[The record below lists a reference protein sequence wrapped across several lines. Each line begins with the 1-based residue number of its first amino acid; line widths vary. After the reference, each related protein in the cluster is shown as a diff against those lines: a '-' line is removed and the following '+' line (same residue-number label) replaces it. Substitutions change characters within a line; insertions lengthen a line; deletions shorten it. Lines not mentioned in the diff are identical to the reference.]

1 VHAHAFAVANAQ
13 PVGDIEASPQVES
26 AGNVQMSDR
35 QPRRVVFS
43 TLALSALVIGLSGC
57 RGLVANDPQN
67 NLQSVNHIVFMA
79 QENRGFDHY
88 LGAMRK
94 YWATQNIPD
103 QAFDGLPQFNPPT
116 GIAPLQGPAPT
127 NPGCDPAFPPPS
139 DCITDANSP
148 AVESFSMVSMC
159 VENPSPSWNEDHVD
173 WNLSDPLSA
182 TATLNGFVWTAAHDA
197 RANQP
202 PFTDV
207 NGVRAMATYDDTD
220 LPYYYFLASN
230 FATSDRW
237 FSPTM
242 SRTQPNRM
250 YMLAATSA
258 GHAYPLTQGTLSNP
272 TIFDLLQSAGISWKV
287 YVTDLVHATPPVNDS
302 TLNYF
307 ATASKYPQ
315 NMVPVS
321 QYFSDLQNGTLPSVV
336 FIDPGFDSGL
346 DEHPGLD
353 DGEPGGSVQL
363 GAQYVSTLINALM
376 QSSSWQDSAFI
387 LTYDEF
393 GGFFDHVPPQPAVS
407 PDGIKPSDL
416 EPGDICTKGLGPTCD
431 FVYTGYRVPLM
442 VISPFAKK
450 NYVSHTVAD
459 YTAWLKLVETRFNLP
474 SLTKRDAAQM
484 DMTEF
489 FDFVNIPWK
498 VPPTPPI
505 QPTNGACYLNRL
517 P

>member
-1 VHAHAFAVANAQ
+1 MAVIS
-13 PVGDIEASPQVES
+13 GSPYGTVTIREHEMPDQYS
-26 AGNVQMSDR
+26 R
-35 QPRRVVFS
+35 S
-43 TLALSALVIGLSGC
+43 TVLSTCAIATLLLGLGGC
-57 RGLVANDPQN
+57 RGLVGADPQN
-67 NLQSVNHIVFMA
+67 DLQSLNHIVFMA

-88 LGAMRK
+88 LGAMRE
-94 YWATQNIPD
+94 YWATNAFPD
-103 QAFDGLPQFNPPT
+103 QEFDGLPQFNPAT
-116 GIAPLQGPAPT
+116 GIAPLKGPVPT
-127 NPGCDPAFPPPS
+127 NPGCDPAFPPPN
-139 DCITDANSP
+139 DCTIDRNSP
-148 AVESFSMVSMC
+148 AIESFPMISMC
-159 VENPSPSWNEDHVD
+159 VENPSPSWNEEHVD
-173 WNLSDPLSA
+173 WNLSNPISG
-182 TATLNGFVWTAAHDA
+182 TATLDGYLWTAAHDA
-197 RANQP
+197 RATQP
-202 PFTDV
+202 PFSDV
-207 NGVRAMATYDDTD
+207 NGLRAMAYYDATD

-258 GHAYPLTQGTLSNP
+258 GHTYPLTQGTLSNP
-272 TIFDLLQSAGISWKV
+272 TIFDLLQRAGISWKV

-307 ATASKYPQ
+307 ETASKYPQ

-321 QYFSDLQNGTLPSVV
+321 QYLSDVQNGTLPSVA

-353 DGEPGGSVQL
+353 DGKPGGSVQA
-363 GAQYVSTLINALM
+363 GSEYVASLINALM
-376 QSSSWQDSAFI
+376 QSPSWQDSAFI

-393 GGFFDHVPPQPAVS
+393 GGFYDHVPPQPAVS
-407 PDGIKPSDL
+407 PDGIKPLDL
-416 EPGDICTKGLGPTCD
+416 QPGDICTKGLGPACD

-450 NYVSHTVAD
+450 NYVSHTEAD
-459 YTAWLKLVETRFNLP
+459 NTAILKFIETRFGLQP
-474 SLTKRDAAQM
+474 LTARDAAQM

-489 FDFVNIPWK
+489 FDFVNVPWK
-498 VPPTPPI
+498 VPPTPPV
-505 QPTNGACYLNRL
+505 QPTGGACYLDHL

>member
-1 VHAHAFAVANAQ
+1 MHLRHHRARPIVLSWPA
-13 PVGDIEASPQVES
+13 
-26 AGNVQMSDR
+26 
-35 QPRRVVFS
+35 
-43 TLALSALVIGLSGC
+43 LAILLIALSGC

-67 NLQSVNHIVFMA
+67 NLQDLNHIVFMA

-88 LGAMRK
+88 LGAMRE
-94 YWATQNIPD
+94 YWATNGFPD
-103 QAFDGLPQFNPPT
+103 QAFDGLPEFNPVA

-139 DCITDANSP
+139 DCTTDGNSP
-148 AVESFSMVSMC
+148 AVESFPMISMC

-202 PFTDV
+202 PFSDV
-207 NGVRAMATYDDTD
+207 NGVRAMAYYDATD

-258 GHAYPLTQGTLSNP
+258 GHVYPLTQGTLSNP

-287 YVTDLVHATPPVNDS
+287 YVTDLVHAMPPINDS
-302 TLNYF
+302 TLTYF
-307 ATASKYPQ
+307 ATAAKYPQ

-321 QYFSDLQNGTLPSVV
+321 EYFSDLQNGTLPSVA

-387 LTYDEF
+387 LTFDEF
-393 GGFFDHVPPQPAVS
+393 GGFYDHVAPQPAVS

-416 EPGDICTKGLGPTCD
+416 QPGDICTKGLGPTCD

-442 VISPFAKK
+442 IISPFARK

-459 YTAWLKLVETRFNLP
+459 YTAWLKLVETRFDLP
-474 SLTKRDAAQM
+474 SLTKRDSAQM

-489 FDFVNIPWK
+489 FDFVNVPWK
-498 VPPTPPI
+498 VPPVPPP
-505 QPTNGACYLNRL
+505 QPTNGSCYLTHL

>member
-1 VHAHAFAVANAQ
+1 MKRVAEN
-13 PVGDIEASPQVES
+13 
-26 AGNVQMSDR
+26 M
-35 QPRRVVFS
+35 
-43 TLALSALVIGLSGC
+43 LSHRLETTVLSILLLTSLLSSLTGC

-67 NLQSVNHIVFMA
+67 DLQSVNHIVFMA

-103 QAFDGLPQFNPPT
+103 QAFDGLPQFNPPA
-116 GIAPLQGPAPT
+116 GIAPLRGPTPT

-139 DCITDANSP
+139 DCVTDANSP
-148 AVESFSMVSMC
+148 AVESFSMISMC

-173 WNLSDPLSA
+173 WNLLDPLSA
-182 TATLNGFVWTAAHDA
+182 SATSNGFVWTAAHDA

-202 PFTDV
+202 PFSDV
-207 NGVRAMATYDDTD
+207 SGVRAMATYDDTD
-220 LPYYYFLASN
+220 LPYYYFLAST

-258 GHAYPLTQGTLSNP
+258 GHVYPVAQGTLTNP
-272 TIFDLLQSAGISWKV
+272 TIFDLLQSAGISWKI
-287 YVTDLVHATPPVNDS
+287 YVTDLEYAIPPVNDS
-302 TLNYF
+302 TFTYF
-307 ATASKYPQ
+307 ANAGKYSQ
-315 NMVPVS
+315 NMVPAS
-321 QYFSDLQNGTLPSVV
+321 QYFTDVQNGTLPSVA

-346 DEHPGLD
+346 DEHPGLYD
-353 DGEPGGSVQL
+353 SDPGGNVQL
-363 GAQYVSTLINALM
+363 GAQYVSKLVNALM
-376 QSSSWQDSAFI
+376 QSVSWQDSAFI

-393 GGFFDHVPPQPAVS
+393 GGFYDHVVPQPAVS

-416 EPGDICTKGLGPTCD
+416 EPGDICTKGTGPTCD
-431 FVYTGYRVPLM
+431 FVYTGYRVPLT

-459 YTAWLKLVETRFNLP
+459 YTAWLKLVETRFGLP
-474 SLTKRDAAQM
+474 SLTKRDAAQI

-489 FDFVNIPWK
+489 FDFVNVPWK
-498 VPPTPPI
+498 VPPTPPV
-505 QPTNGACYLNRL
+505 QPTSGACYLNHL